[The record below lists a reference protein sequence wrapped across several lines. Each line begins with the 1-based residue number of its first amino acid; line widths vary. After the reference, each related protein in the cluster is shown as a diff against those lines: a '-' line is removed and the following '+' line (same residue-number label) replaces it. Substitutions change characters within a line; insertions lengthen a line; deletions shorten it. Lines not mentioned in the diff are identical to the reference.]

1 MLLALVQKVSISN
14 HQLTQ
19 KSYYLFVVARAIREQ
34 ATLDWA
40 NVIVLER
47 LQITQVVWPHK
58 VHHAPVLFQSVLEGV
73 SCQNHSRG
81 SLDLADRNRN
91 FCLERKKKPRLS
103 CVRLL
108 DCQYFP
114 SHRIR
119 EQTYLS
125 ILDGVTF
132 IGNGDGG
139 TRFQKQ
145 VAHSIQLALQVGR
158 RRMRIAQIA
167 EQIITKEQ
175 HATVGVPLFKNCK
188 AADGGPVVVC

>member
-1 MLLALVQKVSISN
+1 MLLVLFQRFSTSN
-14 HQLTQ
+14 HRFTQ

-40 NVIVLER
+40 DVIVLER
-47 LQITQVVWPHK
+47 LQVTQVVWPHK
-58 VHHAPVLFQSVLEGV
+58 VHHTPVLLQSVLEGV

-81 SLDLADRNRN
+81 SLDLTDRNGN
-91 FCLERKKKPRLS
+91 FCLERKKNRLRS
-103 CVRLL
+103 CVRHLG
-108 DCQYFP
+108 CQYFP
-114 SHRIR
+114 YHIR
-119 EQTYLS
+119 KQTHLS

-175 HATVGVPLFKNCK
+175 HATVGVPLFKNYK